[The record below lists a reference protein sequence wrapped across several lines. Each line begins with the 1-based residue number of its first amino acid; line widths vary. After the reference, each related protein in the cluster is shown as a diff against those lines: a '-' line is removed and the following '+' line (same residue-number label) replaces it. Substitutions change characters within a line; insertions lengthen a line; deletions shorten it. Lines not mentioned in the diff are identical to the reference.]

1 MSANWKNVKII
12 VHIALY
18 NSVSRILWNTVDD
31 VIITWVSCVL
41 MTRESMIEWIHIK
54 VYYERE
60 SYNKGRM
67 YLCHIQNVISV
78 TDKTDK
84 EK

>member
-1 MSANWKNVKII
+1 
-12 VHIALY
+12 
-18 NSVSRILWNTVDD
+18 
-31 VIITWVSCVL
+31 
-41 MTRESMIEWIHIK
+41 MIEWIHIK

-84 EK
+84 EKWLDAEIWFIFLFQNGDFWQSPFRLQCLGH